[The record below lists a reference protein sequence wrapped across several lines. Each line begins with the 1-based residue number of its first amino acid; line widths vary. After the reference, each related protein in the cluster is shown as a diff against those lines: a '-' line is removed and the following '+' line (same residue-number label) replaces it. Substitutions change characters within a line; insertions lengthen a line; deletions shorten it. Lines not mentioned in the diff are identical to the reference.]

1 MKLGSIMPKA
11 RDDYADYIVDKLSD
25 LGDVW
30 SRAMFGGYGIFH
42 EGLMFALISDGVLYF
57 KVDDS
62 NREMYEEAGSSKFGH
77 GISYWEVPT
86 EVFEDT
92 ARLYEWADIS
102 IGIAQAKAKKKRK

>member
-1 MKLGSIMPKA
+1 MTKA
-11 RDDYADYIVDKLSD
+11 KDDYANYIVDKLSGI
-25 LGDVW
+25 GDVS
-30 SRAMFGGYGIFH
+30 SRAMFGGYGIFK

-62 NREMYEEAGSSKFGH
+62 NRGMYEKAGSRKFPH

-102 IGIAQAKAKKKRK
+102 IGIAQAKAKKKKIAVL